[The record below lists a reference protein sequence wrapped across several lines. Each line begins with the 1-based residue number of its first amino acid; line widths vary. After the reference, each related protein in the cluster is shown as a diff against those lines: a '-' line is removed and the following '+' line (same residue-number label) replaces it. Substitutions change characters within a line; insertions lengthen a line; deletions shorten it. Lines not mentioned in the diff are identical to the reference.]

1 MSPRRAEA
9 IPADPWG
16 FGGEEQCDQRDER
29 EHCERD
35 AEPIQAGLLV
45 LIQNGLRELLA
56 REASGPTLSLG

>member
-1 MSPRRAEA
+1 VLKRRSRL
-9 IPADPWG
+9 IRGDS
-16 FGGEEQCDQRDER
+16 GGEEQCDQRDER